1 MKFRGGGATRKT
13 GSCCDLD
20 LCHSSVKG
28 NLSLK
33 PLKKTCLEASDE
45 KFLRHSELDSESINV
60 DKNRLRL
67 GGRSDESSQ
76 ITNSSFRHS
85 ELVSESLNK
94 STDSGSES
102 GMTGTESNIIHRKV
116 RSDEGSRMPRTPSR
130 HSDESQSLSMP
141 VNSLWHFWW
150 QKCLKTL
157 RHAAFTNNLHG
168 STRKPANSLTLRQSR
183 LLSYVSP
190 AIIGHSAIAAKSLC
204 HSELDSE
211 SLNKSIDSGSGAGM
225 TKISSNNLCPAG
237 QTNNTSRKAAFT
249 MAEVLITLGIIGIVA
264 AMTLPSLIGRW
275 KDKEYEVRAKRT
287 FSLINQAIE
296 RYEAE
301 SGMIGDFS
309 ALFDTSQTSQAVL
322 KHFSEYFESPTL
334 CLTRSDN
341 CSKYVYYV
349 KYSSPLFDE
358 NGNAMADGIG
368 ISPPLMV
375 LKDGSIVTVK
385 QFDKCEWNY
394 SGTSYNPDGTVKVD
408 ENGNPIIFDW
418 VLHYCAS
425 IFFDTNGTSPPNQ
438 AGADFFEIRINKDG
452 QFTGWGNSGWTS
464 LQSILSGLG
473 PVYTRYSEGQKKKP

>member
-13 GSCCDLD
+13 GSCSGLD

-45 KFLRHSELDSESINV
+45 KFLRHSELDSESINA
-60 DKNRLRL
+60 DKDRLRL
-67 GGRSDESSQ
+67 AGRSDESSQ
-76 ITNSSFRHS
+76 ITNSSFR
-85 ELVSESLNK
+85 
-94 STDSGSES
+94 
-102 GMTGTESNIIHRKV
+102 
-116 RSDEGSRMPRTPSR
+116 
-130 HSDESQSLSMP
+130 
-141 VNSLWHFWW
+141 
-150 QKCLKTL
+150 
-157 RHAAFTNNLHG
+157 
-168 STRKPANSLTLRQSR
+168 
-183 LLSYVSP
+183 
-190 AIIGHSAIAAKSLC
+190 

-358 NGNAMADGIG
+358 NGDAMADGIG

-408 ENGNPIIFDW
+408 ENGNPIIYDW

-425 IFFDTNGTSPPNQ
+425 IFFDTNGISPPNQ
-438 AGADFFEIRINKDG
+438 AGADVFEIRINKDG

>member
-13 GSCCDLD
+13 GSCSGLD

-28 NLSLK
+28 NLSLE

-45 KFLRHSELDSESINV
+45 KFLRHSELDSESINA
-60 DKNRLRL
+60 DKDRLRL
-67 GGRSDESSQ
+67 AGRSDESSQ
-76 ITNSSFRHS
+76 ITNSSFR
-85 ELVSESLNK
+85 
-94 STDSGSES
+94 
-102 GMTGTESNIIHRKV
+102 
-116 RSDEGSRMPRTPSR
+116 
-130 HSDESQSLSMP
+130 
-141 VNSLWHFWW
+141 
-150 QKCLKTL
+150 
-157 RHAAFTNNLHG
+157 
-168 STRKPANSLTLRQSR
+168 
-183 LLSYVSP
+183 
-190 AIIGHSAIAAKSLC
+190 

-225 TKISSNNLCPAG
+225 TGSESNILHRKVRSDEGRRTPLTPSRHSDESQSLSILIKNIWHFYRQKSS
-237 QTNNTSRKAAFT
+237 KAAFT

-358 NGNAMADGIG
+358 NGDAMADGIG

-408 ENGNPIIFDW
+408 ENGNPIIYDW

-425 IFFDTNGTSPPNQ
+425 IFFDTNGISPPNQ
-438 AGADFFEIRINKDG
+438 AGADVFEIRINKDG

-464 LQSILSGLG
+464 LQSILSGHG

>member
-1 MKFRGGGATRKT
+1 MVKKQTMIEIRGGGATRKT
-13 GSCCDLD
+13 GSCCDLQ
-20 LCHSSVKG
+20 K
-28 NLSLK
+28 
-33 PLKKTCLEASDE
+33 
-45 KFLRHSELDSESINV
+45 RHSELDSESINA

-85 ELVSESLNK
+85 EL
-94 STDSGSES
+94 
-102 GMTGTESNIIHRKV
+102 
-116 RSDEGSRMPRTPSR
+116 
-130 HSDESQSLSMP
+130 
-141 VNSLWHFWW
+141 
-150 QKCLKTL
+150 
-157 RHAAFTNNLHG
+157 
-168 STRKPANSLTLRQSR
+168 
-183 LLSYVSP
+183 
-190 AIIGHSAIAAKSLC
+190 
-204 HSELDSE
+204 DSE
-211 SLNKSIDSGSGAGM
+211 SINVDK
-225 TKISSNNLCPAG
+225 NNLRRIDRSD
-237 QTNNTSRKAAFT
+237 QSSRKAAFT

-358 NGNAMADGIG
+358 NGDAMADGIG

-408 ENGNPIIFDW
+408 ENGNPIIYDW

-425 IFFDTNGTSPPNQ
+425 IFFDTNGISPPNQ
-438 AGADFFEIRINKDG
+438 AGADVFEIRINKDG

-464 LQSILSGLG
+464 LQSILSGHG